1 MSSPEVSGLPSQM
14 GFLTYH
20 CQRLTFEVAAFFC
33 FFHVHIQI
41 QRVSWLSHNDESAF
55 QSRCVRGIGKLDFM
69 VMGLKITCIAHLS
82 GISSWEDGT
91 SVRLDL

>member
-41 QRVSWLSHNDESAF
+41 QRVSPGSLTMMNPRFNQGAY
-55 QSRCVRGIGKLDFM
+55 V
-69 VMGLKITCIAHLS
+69 V
-82 GISSWEDGT
+82 
-91 SVRLDL
+91 